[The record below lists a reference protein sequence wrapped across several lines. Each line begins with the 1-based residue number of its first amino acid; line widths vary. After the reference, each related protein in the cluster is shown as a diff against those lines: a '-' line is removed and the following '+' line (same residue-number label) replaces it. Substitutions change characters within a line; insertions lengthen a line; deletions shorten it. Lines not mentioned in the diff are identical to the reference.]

1 MRESY
6 VTSSVLKL
14 TIVEMKLSRII
25 ILRIDFQS
33 VVSSP
38 SSKHMDS
45 SVNLT
50 PCGGLFKFLISTKFC
65 FLIDFTARQEREGAK
80 DQEEIRK
87 ITLLSFLN
95 SWFNFI

>member
-1 MRESY
+1 MIKRKKSSY

-38 SSKHMDS
+38 SNKQIDS
-45 SVNLT
+45 RVNFT
-50 PCGGLFKFLISTKFC
+50 PCGGLLRFLISTKFC
-65 FLIDFTARQEREGAK
+65 FLIDLTARRQKEK
-80 DQEEIRK
+80 
-87 ITLLSFLN
+87 
-95 SWFNFI
+95 